1 MRSEIDKVWTRF
13 RSTLTLE
20 RKGEKMGDRPSYLK
34 CRTLKHLN
42 IVAACAE
49 MRQGA
54 ALPCPDAVRRTVSET
69 LLSPQTAQTLSTN
82 SFSNTGRAMA
92 RGDL

>member
-20 RKGEKMGDRPSYLK
+20 RKGEKLGDRPSHLK

-54 ALPCPDAVRRTVSET
+54 ALPCPDAVRRTVSKT
-69 LLSPQTAQTLSTN
+69 VCVTSN
-82 SFSNTGRAMA
+82 SANSVHELVQQYRPGH
-92 RGDL
+92 GPW